1 MTATLIKE
9 EQLVVEFKSLR
20 KAMEEKVRQL
30 QAAQQTDEVRNA
42 TQKLNDFLGSLCS
55 GMDEDLCGPV
65 MVIPLTPR

>member
-20 KAMEEKVRQL
+20 LAMEEKVRQL

-42 TQKLNDFLGSLCS
+42 TRKLNEFLS
-55 GMDEDLCGPV
+55 DEDLCGPS

>member
-20 KAMEEKVRQL
+20 LAMEEKVRQL
-30 QAAQQTDEVRNA
+30 QGAQQTDEVRNA
-42 TQKLNDFLGSLCS
+42 TRKLNEFLGSLCGRS
-55 GMDEDLCGPV
+55 DDSPCGPV